1 MSCHPRLPCHAS
13 YPHTVFLPICLF
25 ASPSRGHARSR
36 TRKLPILTHFSNL
49 DLEEGRPSPPACVVY
64 LPRTIPLHCAYTS
77 MIVHSHKI
85 SRWICGNAE
94 AAFCSFVVG
103 RSIYSCVAWIHY
115 PSFTAHS
122 SIPPPPPPPLIMH
135 STLPART
142 VRPTLQTTRTIR
154 ELVVL
159 QIPIIN

>member
-1 MSCHPRLPCHAS
+1 MEITFAFATSPSLFGKKEALASRNLSCRAILACHAS

-25 ASPSRGHARSR
+25 ASPPRGHARAR

-49 DLEEGRPSPPACVVY
+49 DLEEGRPRPRPSPPACVVY
-64 LPRTIPLHCAYTS
+64 VTIPLHCAYMSRGTLLAET
-77 MIVHSHKI
+77 IVHSHKI
-85 SRWICGNAE
+85 SRWICGDAE

-122 SIPPPPPPPLIMH
+122 SSVDH
-135 STLPART
+135 T
-142 VRPTLQTTRTIR
+142 
-154 ELVVL
+154 
-159 QIPIIN
+159 